1 VVAARLVDDR
11 ERILGQIHDGSKTIK
26 LLKFAV
32 GNTPTIIAVYAVVM
46 VEMPGF
52 ALEVLGG
59 SRLVDTLDIPVFVS
73 V

>member
-1 VVAARLVDDR
+1 
-11 ERILGQIHDGSKTIK
+11 
-26 LLKFAV
+26 
-32 GNTPTIIAVYAVVM
+32 M
-46 VEMPGF
+46 VEMPGI